1 MQILLSS
8 DFLMSWITSMN
19 RIFLYNSLYFKPCH
33 IQWKFVFF
41 LMSGWQVLFQIFSS
55 SDVRLIVFLYILIF
69 KEAGLDFF
77 VLFYIALT

>member
-1 MQILLSS
+1 
-8 DFLMSWITSMN
+8 
-19 RIFLYNSLYFKPCH
+19 
-33 IQWKFVFF
+33 
-41 LMSGWQVLFQIFSS
+41 MSGWQVLFQIFSS